1 MVHSEEIL
9 LLHLLPISNYY
20 IDNGWIRR
28 RYRGIMTEA
37 KAEVIMP
44 ITPEDLPI
52 IYCNVESRAN
62 YGGCKIM
69 VTPKSFIESKKNPE
83 HNGKSK
89 NVLCVFVETSV
100 FVARLVFVATFDI
113 VTVLVD

>member
-1 MVHSEEIL
+1 
-9 LLHLLPISNYY
+9 
-20 IDNGWIRR
+20 
-28 RYRGIMTEA
+28 MTEA

-62 YGGCKIM
+62 YGGYKIM
-69 VTPKSFIESKKNPE
+69 LNPKKITNLKKIMTIMI
-83 HNGKSK
+83 KSK

-100 FVARLVFVATFDI
+100 FVVRLVFVATFDV